1 MANCGL
7 AGSDKGRQGGRQ
19 ARITA
24 ALVLRNGG
32 PAASKVYK
40 LIPDLPMRG
49 QSSKPRVLVC
59 SQAFF
64 VGGHW

>member
-40 LIPDLPMRG
+40 PVSYTHLTLPT
-49 QSSKPRVLVC
+49 K
-59 SQAFF
+59 A
-64 VGGHW
+64 

>member
-1 MANCGL
+1 MEH
-7 AGSDKGRQGGRQ
+7 

-40 LIPDLPMRG
+40 LISDLPMRG

-59 SQAFF
+59 IAQAFF